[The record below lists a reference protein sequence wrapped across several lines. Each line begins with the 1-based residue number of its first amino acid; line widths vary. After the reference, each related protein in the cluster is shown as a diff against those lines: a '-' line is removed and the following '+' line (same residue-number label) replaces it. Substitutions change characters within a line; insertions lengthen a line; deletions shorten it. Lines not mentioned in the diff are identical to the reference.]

1 MIGDNCYAGD
11 CASPELCTAVPVPPG
26 SAQRSQIAY
35 ITAPGRKKAE
45 DKSNNAGKRSS
56 RSFNSICQKQ
66 PPELF
71 YKKGVLKH
79 LAKFAGK
86 HLYRDLFFNKVAGLQ
101 PATLL

>member
-45 DKSNNAGKRSS
+45 DKSNNAGERSS
-56 RSFNSICQKQ
+56 RSSSSIFQKQ
-66 PPELF
+66 PLKLF
-71 YKKGVLKH
+71 YKKSVLKH
-79 LAKFAGK
+79 LKRFT
-86 HLYRDLFFNKVAGLQ
+86 DLQ
-101 PATLL
+101 PATLLKKLQQRCYN